1 MNAPQ
6 TVDGAA
12 VWDLFQRLTGQV
24 RVSRGLVIGVEM
36 GTAFQIADALGVNKF
51 VLAELFPRIEAVI
64 VRSMNEAIKAGQGA
78 GDQLLGVLEDG

>member
-6 TVDGAA
+6 TVEGLA
-12 VWDLFQRLTGQV
+12 VWDLFQSLTGQV

-51 VLAELFPRIEAVI
+51 ALAELFPDRV
-64 VRSMNEAIKAGQGA
+64 GA
-78 GDQLLGVLEDG
+78 GLHRLILLLGGLEQPAHGLPGD

>member
-1 MNAPQ
+1 MNAPK
-6 TVDGAA
+6 TVEGAA
-12 VWDLFQRLTGQV
+12 VWELFQSMTGQV

-51 VLAELFPRIEAVI
+51 ALAELFPRIEAVI
-64 VRSMNEAIKAGQGA
+64 VRSMNEAIRAGSGS